1 MRIYFTFTVIR
12 SLKTGLDP
20 NVKNWPRRL
29 PLNGFLIKSYF
40 IKLRPYIPFRFFTD
54 LNNVFN
60 QLYFKRAPLP
70 PLGHIYHISWRLL
83 KIGSPAVRFGRTT
96 TSRLFS
102 SLNHCSSFFVSKWI
116 WVYSLLNSPPSD
128 QTQSASNGGDQK
140 THRLLLVFPLKSFIR
155 GPVQDW
161 TTPSPISCNS
171 FSILLFI

>member
-60 QLYFKRAPLP
+60 QLYFKRAPL
-70 PLGHIYHISWRLL
+70 GHIYHISWRLL
-83 KIGSPAVRFGRTT
+83 KIGHRRSDLVGRPLPGFFLLLIIVARFLSPSE
-96 TSRLFS
+96 SR
-102 SLNHCSSFFVSKWI
+102 
-116 WVYSLLNSPPSD
+116 VYSLLNSPPSD

>member
-1 MRIYFTFTVIR
+1 MRIYGHSKSESGARPQCEKMTKEAPIKCPSNQIISYKAPSLHTFHGFKQCFQPA
-12 SLKTGLDP
+12 LFQTGPTGSHLSH
-20 NVKNWPRRL
+20 
-29 PLNGFLIKSYF
+29 FMAF
-40 IKLRPYIPFRFFTD
+40 IKDR
-54 LNNVFN
+54 
-60 QLYFKRAPLP
+60 
-70 PLGHIYHISWRLL
+70 
-83 KIGSPAVRFGRTT
+83 SPAVRFGRTT

>member
-1 MRIYFTFTVIR
+1 MFSTSFI
-12 SLKTGLDP
+12 S
-20 NVKNWPRRL
+20 
-29 PLNGFLIKSYF
+29 NGPHS
-40 IKLRPYIPFRFFTD
+40 
-54 LNNVFN
+54 
-60 QLYFKRAPLP
+60 

-161 TTPSPISCNS
+161 TTYEWLYIRLPPKTLSNYP
-171 FSILLFI
+171 LKLFYSLNAITFKS